1 MHVVVLGAGVV
12 GITTAYFLTKAGHEV
27 TVIDRDADVANAC
40 SYGNGA
46 QLSYSYLLHAAQ
58 PHNSRRMLLCIV

>member
-27 TVIDRDADVANAC
+27 APATAGVDQTIQVTDESLTNGGGYGKPKGATKEPVIQRV
-40 SYGNGA
+40 
-46 QLSYSYLLHAAQ
+46 
-58 PHNSRRMLLCIV
+58 